1 MNLERERELFKQA
14 YINLRSGSNI
24 PFPDDVFDEY
34 LRLREEEGYKMVP
47 LEASKAC
54 LSNLGDVIF
63 DNFGTTTAE
72 VDRCAEKAYKAMLG
86 SVE

>member
-47 LEASKAC
+47 VEPTQRMVEAAIIEGNKH
-54 LSNLGDVIF
+54 GRTDKDI
-63 DNFGTTTAE
+63 
-72 VDRCAEKAYKAMLG
+72 YKAMLG
-86 SVE
+86 AVDE